1 MVVCLVS
8 RQRQKVI
15 YYVPAARG
23 EKSDSLVYVVGK
35 VGQSIILKC
44 DGVDGIWYMNTSST
58 KPNSIAS
65 NARDITDPT
74 RHALLMSSS
83 SYHLRIK
90 SVTLSDA
97 GRYACQVGDSVSVF
111 KVSELIVLGKAI

>member
-1 MVVCLVS
+1 MS
-8 RQRQKVI
+8 RQPQKII

-23 EKSDSLVYVVGK
+23 KKSDSLVYVVGK
-35 VGQSIILKC
+35 VGHSVILKC

-58 KPNSIAS
+58 KQNSIAT
-65 NARDITDPT
+65 NVGEITDPA

-83 SYHLRIK
+83 TYHLRIK
-90 SVTLSDA
+90 SVGLSDA
-97 GRYACQVGDSVSVF
+97 GRYECKVGDSVSVF